1 MFKRE
6 KVGEDILFE
15 MEKNLRRNAFIEDTQ
30 KTNERIEAME
40 LLEKAANNFE
50 AVGKISEAE
59 AVTRIIEFVA
69 TKKAEKVE
77 KIPTPE
83 QQVENMKSTGTQ
95 FGLEMFEVEDGII
108 DDEEEAYLNEVNPP
122 KVEFRVSEAS
132 DDLDSSELEELKNL
146 WG

>member
-15 MEKNLRRNAFIEDTQ
+15 MEKNLRKNAFIEDTR
-30 KTNERIEAME
+30 KTNERIEAMS

-50 AVGKISEAE
+50 AVGKIAEAE

-69 TKKAEKVE
+69 TKKAEKSE
-77 KIPTPE
+77 KSSPE
-83 QQVENMKSTGTQ
+83 KQVKNMKETGTQ
-95 FGLEMFEVEDGII
+95 FPLEMFALDGVV

-122 KVEFRVSEAS
+122 KVELRVSEAS
-132 DDLDSSELEELKNL
+132 DELDDYELEDLKNL